1 MSNPN
6 AMMRTIL
13 RWAHLLV
20 GFLIGA
26 FVYTPARDS
35 EAYVLLMQA
44 AVVPAVTLTGV
55 AQPAPDAVPRVSAC
69 GTPPEDGRGS
79 WSKMGRPHGSY
90 APLYS

>member
-1 MSNPN
+1 
-6 AMMRTIL
+6 MMRTIL

-55 AQPAPDAVPRVSAC
+55 AGPHPPPVPP
-69 GTPPEDGRGS
+69 PPELRAPQEKRVQDAGGNARRRGR
-79 WSKMGRPHGSY
+79 
-90 APLYS
+90 L

>member
-26 FVYTPARDS
+26 FVYTLARDS

-44 AVVPAVTLTGV
+44 TIVPAVTLTGV
-55 AQPAPDAVPRVSAC
+55 AQPAPDAVPRVSTC
-69 GTPPEDGRGS
+69 GTPSEDGRTLGRR
-79 WSKMGRPHGSY
+79 WVRPHGSY
-90 APLYS
+90 APLYG